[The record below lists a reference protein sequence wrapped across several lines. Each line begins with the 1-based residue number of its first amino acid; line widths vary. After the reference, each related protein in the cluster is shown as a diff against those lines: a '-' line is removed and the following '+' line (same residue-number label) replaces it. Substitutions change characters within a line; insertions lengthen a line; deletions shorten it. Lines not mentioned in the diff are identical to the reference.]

1 MVKKNQEKPKQAE
14 VNIGM
19 IGHVDHGKTTLT
31 YALTGKWTDTH
42 SEELRRGISIRLGY
56 ADTIFAYDPTKKPP
70 EAYRPQWE
78 PGLEILRRVSFVDA
92 PGHETLL
99 TVMLSGA
106 AILDG
111 AVLVIAANEPCP
123 QPQTEE
129 HLLAVK
135 INGVENL
142 VVVQNKI
149 DLVSKEEAKKN
160 YEEIVEFL
168 SKYGYE
174 NVPVIPT
181 SAHHRVN
188 IDALVWAI
196 EERIPTPPRDTS
208 KPFRMWVARSFDINK
223 PGTEP
228 KDLKGAVL
236 GGSIEQ
242 GKVKVGD
249 EIEMS
254 PGLNGEKIV
263 TEVVSL
269 ASEDSQLEEA
279 GPGGLIAIGTE
290 IDPYFGKGD
299 KLKGQLIGK
308 PGTLPDPVTEFSI
321 EYHPIERKVQ
331 KIEEPPFK
339 PNELMAAAIGTMPA
353 AVYVKNYKKD
363 YLELKTKKPV
373 AVLEGMKIAISRRIG
388 NRWRLTGYGVVQ

>member
-1 MVKKNQEKPKQAE
+1 MEKPKQAE

-19 IGHVDHGKTTLT
+19 VGHVDHGKTTLT

-42 SEELRRGISIRLGY
+42 SEELKRGISIRLGY
-56 ADTIFAYDPTKKPP
+56 ADTTFARDPSKEPP
-70 EAYRPQWE
+70 EAYVPQWE

-129 HLLAVK
+129 HLLALR

-149 DLVSKEEAKKN
+149 DLVSKERALEN
-160 YEEIVEFL
+160 YNEIKEFL
-168 SKYGYE
+168 SSYGYE
-174 NVPVIPT
+174 DVPVIPT
-181 SAHHRVN
+181 SAHHKVN

-196 EERIPTPPRDTS
+196 EENIPTPERDTS
-208 KPFRMWVARSFDINK
+208 KPFRMWVARSFDVNK
-223 PGTEP
+223 PGTPVEEI
-228 KDLKGAVL
+228 KGAVV

-242 GKVKVGD
+242 GRVRIGD
-249 EIEMS
+249 EIELS
-254 PGLNGEKIV
+254 PGVNGEKII

-269 ASEDSQLEEA
+269 ASEDSKLEEA

-290 IDPYFGKGD
+290 IDPYFGKAD
-299 KLKGQLIGK
+299 RLKGQIVGK
-308 PGTLPDPVTEFSI
+308 PGTLPDPVTEFEI
-321 EYHPIERKVQ
+321 EYIPIERKVQ
-331 KIEEPPFK
+331 KIEHPPIK
-339 PNELMAAAIGTMPA
+339 QGEMMAAAIGTMPA
-353 AVYVKNYKKD
+353 AVLVKGLKGD
-363 YLELKTKKPV
+363 TVELRTKKPV
-373 AVLEGMKIAISRRIG
+373 AVEEGMKIAISRRIG
-388 NRWRLTGYGVVQ
+388 NRWRLTGYGVVK

>member
-1 MVKKNQEKPKQAE
+1 MKPKQAE

-42 SEELRRGISIRLGY
+42 SEELKRGISIRLGH
-56 ADTIFAYDPTKKPP
+56 ADTIFAKDPAKEPP

-135 INGVENL
+135 INGVDNI

-149 DLVSKEEAKKN
+149 DLVSKEEALRN
-160 YEEIVEFL
+160 YGQIKEFL
-168 SKYGYE
+168 SSYGYE
-174 NVPVIPT
+174 EVPIIPV

-188 IDALVWAI
+188 VDALVWAI
-196 EERIPTPPRDTS
+196 EEKIPTPERDET

-223 PGTEP
+223 PGTPVE
-228 KDLKGAVL
+228 KLKGAVI
-236 GGSIEQ
+236 GGSIEE
-242 GKVKVGD
+242 GKVRVGD
-249 EIEMS
+249 EIELS
-254 PGLNGEKIV
+254 PGVEGEKII

-269 ASEDSQLEEA
+269 ASEDSKLEEA
-279 GPGGLIAIGTE
+279 RPGGLIAIGTE
-290 IDPYFGKGD
+290 IDPYYGKAD
-299 KLKGQLIGK
+299 RLKGQLVGK
-308 PGTLPDPVTEFSI
+308 PGTLPEPTTEFAI
-321 EYHPIERKVQ
+321 EYFPIERKVQ

-339 PNELMAAAIGTMPA
+339 VGELLAAAIGTMPA
-353 AVYVKNYKKD
+353 ALYITSYKKD
-363 YLELKTKKPV
+363 YMEVKTKKPV
-373 AVLEGMKIAISRRIG
+373 AVEEGMRIAISRRIG
-388 NRWRLTGYGVVQ
+388 NRWRLTGYGVIRA

>member
-1 MVKKNQEKPKQAE
+1 MKEKPKQAE

-42 SEELRRGISIRLGY
+42 SEELKRGISIRLGY
-56 ADTIFAYDPTKKPP
+56 ADTIFAKDPSKEPP
-70 EAYRPQWE
+70 EAYSPRWE

-111 AVLVIAANEPCP
+111 AVLVVAANEECP

-129 HLLAVK
+129 HLLAVQ
-135 INGVENL
+135 INGVKNL

-160 YEEIVEFL
+160 YEQIVDFL

-174 NVPVIPT
+174 DVPVIPT

-196 EERIPTPPRDTS
+196 EERIPTPERDVDR
-208 KPFRMWVARSFDINK
+208 PFKMWVARSFDVNR

-228 KDLKGAVL
+228 EELKGAVI

-242 GKVKVGD
+242 GRVKVGE
-249 EIEMS
+249 EIELS
-254 PGLNGEKIV
+254 PGIEGEKIV

-299 KLKGQLIGK
+299 KLKGQLVGK
-308 PGTLPDPVTEFSI
+308 PGTLPDPVTEFSV

-331 KIEEPPFK
+331 RIEEPPFVQG
-339 PNELMAAAIGTMPA
+339 ELMAAAIGTMPA
-353 AVYVKNYKKD
+353 AVIVTGYKKD

-373 AVLEGMKIAISRRIG
+373 AVEEGMRIAISRRVG
-388 NRWRLTGYGVVQ
+388 NRWRLTGYGVVV